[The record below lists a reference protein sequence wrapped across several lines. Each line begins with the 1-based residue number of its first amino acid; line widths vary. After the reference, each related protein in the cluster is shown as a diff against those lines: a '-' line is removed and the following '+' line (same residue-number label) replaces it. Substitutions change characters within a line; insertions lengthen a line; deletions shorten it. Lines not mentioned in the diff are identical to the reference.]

1 MFEDPERPL
10 KGFKKTYMRV
20 LIKKNSNFK
29 FHKDVI
35 IKNLGLGTDP
45 HLDQES
51 VTGWI
56 RIRVRIQQ
64 NTWIRIWIQ

>member
-1 MFEDPERPL
+1 M
-10 KGFKKTYMRV
+10 TV
-20 LIKKNSNFK
+20 LIKKISNFK
-29 FHKDVI
+29 FYKDVI